1 MGGKE
6 DLGPEEIVGVE
17 GTYNSE
23 NTSWGYFFHWE
34 VEKEDMLY
42 EMRFETG
49 EQNTCGK
56 RGVILCLIGIGADCE
71 RERDLRR
78 FDFSTQSPIKVL
90 ELRRDVPADVTM
102 LRILGSSKIFL
113 VLR

>member
-6 DLGPEEIVGVE
+6 DLGPEEIMGVE

-34 VEKEDMLY
+34 VENEDVLY

-56 RGVILCLIGIGADCE
+56 RGVILCLMESVLIVSEKKRLEA
-71 RERDLRR
+71 LR
-78 FDFSTQSPIKVL
+78 FSTQES
-90 ELRRDVPADVTM
+90 D
-102 LRILGSSKIFL
+102 
-113 VLR
+113 